1 MIRGYLF
8 PALLGAA
15 LALVSYQAGQRDA
28 LDNGPR
34 LIGHGCEGAGGDIWA
49 ADESDF
55 PTPCQA
61 IERSR

>member
-1 MIRGYLF
+1 MRNLIWA
-8 PALLGAA
+8 ALLGFA
-15 LALVSYQAGQRDA
+15 LTWTAWSAGERHA

-55 PTPCQA
+55 PTRCA
-61 IERSR
+61 MIERSR